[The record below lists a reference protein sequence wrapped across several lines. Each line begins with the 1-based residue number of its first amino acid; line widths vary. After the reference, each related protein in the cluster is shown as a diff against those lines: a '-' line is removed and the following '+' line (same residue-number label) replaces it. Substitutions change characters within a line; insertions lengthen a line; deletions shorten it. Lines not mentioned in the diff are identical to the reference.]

1 MAPPRVLPPSKN
13 RVDIPRITRTGDTLG
28 RQRRG
33 YYRISA
39 QKSMAM
45 DIGVIICTLQNPL
58 INEEMTDLGL
68 GQETSARLPG
78 VSSAPPT
85 PWRIRA
91 TTSTSMLGAAPQS
104 ADAAAN
110 QTVPI
115 TNALRR
121 PRWSPSAPPSKISE
135 ARESK

>member
-68 GQETSARLPG
+68 GQETSAR
-78 VSSAPPT
+78 PT
-85 PWRIRA
+85 QAYAGPLFFLR
-91 TTSTSMLGAAPQS
+91 
-104 ADAAAN
+104 ADAAWRGVQDAP
-110 QTVPI
+110 Q
-115 TNALRR
+115 RR
-121 PRWSPSAPPSKISE
+121 PAVRYLRPAGHHEMAKPTNRAQCS
-135 ARESK
+135 